1 MMERLKADVAII
13 GGGIMGSSAALFLRR
28 MGLSVV
34 LLERDLCGSRSSGV
48 NYGGVRRQ
56 GRPLSQ
62 LPLSQRAQ
70 GLWAQLPE
78 LIGIDGEYTQ
88 SGHLK
93 IARSEADLASLE
105 SYRDRTQGFDLD
117 LQMLSTRAL
126 RERCPWLGKAAVGA
140 SLCPEDGQ
148 ANPRLVSPAFA
159 LAARKLG
166 ADIREQTRVDT
177 AVHDGSEF
185 VLRSGDVLEVR
196 AKHLLNCAGAWASTI
211 AGQFGDIVPMESGHP
226 EMAVTEPLPVFM
238 NLSLGVEGGGVYARQ
253 VARGNCVIGGGRGYA
268 LDDQRA
274 RAQRSGM
281 AGLMQQTVELL
292 PALKNAHIIRTWSGT
307 EGYLPD
313 RLPVMG
319 PSATTPGLIHA
330 FGFAGGGFQLGPG
343 VGAVLA
349 DLVRDGESATP
360 IEAFSVT
367 RFSASPRAATA
378 GLVPSAVA
386 PSSFS
391 PQPVHSSTHQ
401 ATRSLS

>member
-1 MMERLKADVAII
+1 MMERITADVAVV
-13 GGGIMGSSAALFLRR
+13 GGGIMGSSAALFLRQK
-28 MGLSVV
+28 GFSVV

-70 GLWAQLPE
+70 GLWARLTE
-78 LIGIDGEYTQ
+78 LTGTDGEYVQ

-105 SYRDRTQGFDLD
+105 SYRARTLDFGMD

-126 RERCPWLGKAAVGA
+126 RERCPWLGRIAVGA
-140 SLCPEDGQ
+140 SLCPGDGQ

-166 ADIREQTRVDT
+166 ADIREQTRVDEV
-177 AVHDGSEF
+177 ARDGDFF
-185 VLRSGDVLEVR
+185 VLRSGQALEVR
-196 AKHLLNCAGAWASTI
+196 AKHVLNCAGAWADRI
-211 AGQFGDIVPMESGHP
+211 AAQFGEAVPMEAGHP

-238 NLSLGVEGGGVYARQ
+238 DLSLGVEGGGVYARQ

-313 RLPVMG
+313 RLPVIG

-349 DLVRDGESATP
+349 DLVSEGGSATP
-360 IEAFSVT
+360 VDAFSIQ
-367 RFSASPRAATA
+367 RFSPARPRAATTGPA
-378 GLVPSAVA
+378 
-386 PSSFS
+386 SS
-391 PQPVHSSTHQ
+391 SSTVV
-401 ATRSLS
+401 